1 MSWCGTGWS
10 CIAASAEVLLAPR
23 PSSLSPT
30 TTDGRPIKA
39 FSRADRE
46 GAPVKSLR
54 DQRRAGWNAD
64 GVERD

>member
-1 MSWCGTGWS
+1 M
-10 CIAASAEVLLAPR
+10 
-23 PSSLSPT
+23 
-30 TTDGRPIKA
+30 KA